1 MIDFSSIGSVFM
13 SKKILFY
20 VFCAF
25 FALAFIAT
33 SALVYHWIKYSKEMD
48 LRYKIMPLI
57 YVVGI
62 LLCVMISFSFY
73 MMLK

>member
-33 SALVYHWIKYSKEMD
+33 SALVYHWVKYAKELD
-48 LRYKIMPLI
+48 FQYKLMPIVYLI
-57 YVVGI
+57 GI
-62 LLCVMISFSFY
+62 LFLMMVSFGFY
-73 MMLK
+73 LML